1 VSRLIVVNNP
11 DNWPLQIPGV
21 EVVSARAYLS
31 DSEYSKIDNAKVFN
45 LCRSYRYMS
54 NGYYVSLLAEARGHR
69 AIPSIMTL
77 QDMRTD
83 AIFRIR
89 SEDLDGLIQKSLAH
103 LKAKEYQLSI
113 YFGKPL
119 AKSYERLAQQLFNY
133 FEAPLLR
140 AHFVYRKKW
149 ELDSIDPIAVKDIP
163 DWQRPFVISAAGSY
177 FLKIDRSPRRRKRFQ
192 YDLAILYNPEEHDPP
207 SDARALR
214 KFSKAAEK
222 VGMDTDLITRED
234 YRRVAEFDALFIRET
249 TAVNHHTYRFAR
261 RAAAEGLAVIDDPES
276 IIRCTNKV
284 FLAETFERHGLPT
297 PRTMIVHK
305 DNANQVADTLGLP
318 CILKQPDSAFS
329 QGVVKAKTRA
339 ELDEEIERRLASS
352 DLLIAQEFMPTEF
365 DWRVGVLEGKPLYV
379 CRYYMARHH
388 WQIIKTTKKGGMR
401 GGRVEPVA
409 MRRAPR
415 EAVRLSVAAANLM
428 GDGLYGVDVKQ
439 RGSDFFL
446 IEVND
451 NPSIEAGYEDK
462 LVGDGLYLKIM
473 KSMHRRILRL
483 RGE

>member
-1 VSRLIVVNNP
+1 MSRLIVVNNP

-31 DSEYSKIDNAKVFN
+31 DSEYSKINNAKVFN

-89 SEDLDGLIQKSLAH
+89 SEDLDDLIQKSLSH
-103 LKAKEYQLSI
+103 LKTKEYQLSI

-119 AKSYERLAQQLFNY
+119 AKTYERLARQLFNY

-140 AHFVYRKKW
+140 AHFVHRKKW
-149 ELDSIDPIAVKDIP
+149 ELDSVDPIAVKDIP

-177 FLKIDRSPRRRKRFQ
+177 FLKLDRTPRRSKRFQ
-192 YDLAILYNPEEHDPP
+192 YDLAILYNPDEHDPP

-214 KFSKAAEK
+214 KFCKAAEK
-222 VGMDTDLITRED
+222 VGMDTDLITRDD

-276 IIRCTNKV
+276 IIRCSNKV
-284 FLAETFERHGLPT
+284 FLAETFERNNLPM
-297 PRTMIVHK
+297 PRTMIVHR

-329 QGVVKAKTRA
+329 QGVVKAMTRA

-352 DLLIAQEFMPTEF
+352 DLLIAQEFMPTDF

-379 CRYYMARHH
+379 CRYFMARHH
-388 WQIIKTTKKGGMR
+388 WQILKQTKKGGLR

-409 MRRAPR
+409 MRARAARGGTAERGRRQPHGR
-415 EAVRLSVAAANLM
+415 RAVRRGRQAA
-428 GDGLYGVDVKQ
+428 
-439 RGSDFFL
+439 
-446 IEVND
+446 
-451 NPSIEAGYEDK
+451 
-462 LVGDGLYLKIM
+462 
-473 KSMHRRILRL
+473 RL
-483 RGE
+483 